1 MPGSAAGEKVDDF
14 DLVIFD
20 KYVRRGV
27 LAPAYLANVARY
39 VERGGAVL
47 IAAGP
52 GFGGPT
58 SLYRSPLG
66 EIMPAAPTGGSI
78 EELFRPVLTEPGTKH
93 PVTADLPSAATEDPG
108 WGPWMRLID
117 TDTAWLWDRGYQ
129 GGGPLAEMLRRVAHW
144 LMKEPQLEE
153 DALTASVRG
162 AQVEIVRRTLDEA
175 PTQAEIAAPSGER
188 STIDF
193 EPAGAGKFVARFEA
207 QEQGLYSITD
217 GVLDATAAVGP
228 SSPKEFENPL
238 ATFDLLGPLANATGA
253 AQISLRND
261 GVPRIR
267 RVGERQRASGSG
279 WIGLRERGAYVVR
292 DQRAVPLA
300 PGWLMLI
307 LSALLLLAAWRQE
320 GR

>member
-1 MPGSAAGEKVDDF
+1 MCGAVC
-14 DLVIFD
+14 L
-20 KYVRRGV
+20 R
-27 LAPAYLANVARY
+27 LH
-39 VERGGAVL
+39 AVL

-117 TDTAWLWDRGYQ
+117 VAPRDGDILMSGPQDKPLLILDRMGDGRVAMLNTDTAWLWDRGYQ